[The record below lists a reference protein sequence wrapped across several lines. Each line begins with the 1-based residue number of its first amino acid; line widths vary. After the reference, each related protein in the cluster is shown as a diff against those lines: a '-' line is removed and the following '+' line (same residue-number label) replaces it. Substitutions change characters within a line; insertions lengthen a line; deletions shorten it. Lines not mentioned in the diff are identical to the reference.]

1 MNGTPLQTHA
11 ANDPLS
17 FGLAL
22 HERAALQQG
31 PWFRALPAQAQAA
44 MLTQATLHAVAAGQP
59 LGRHGIARN
68 DWFAVTRGSVRL
80 SAVFV
85 SGKAFTLSFMGPG
98 EWFGELSA
106 ADDMPNLV
114 EAVAQ
119 TDCSVL
125 VIRSASMKRLVSQH
139 PTLLQALLRMSY
151 ARLAE
156 LERVMEELQTLPL
169 AARLARKI
177 VWLMQRQN
185 GASHLRLSQ
194 DEWADLVVASR
205 SRVNL
210 VLRSMEREGVLRLER
225 RSLCVLSLPR
235 LRELALL
242 DLARRPRAAA

>member
-1 MNGTPLQTHA
+1 MYRTPIQTHA
-11 ANDPLS
+11 ANDPRS
-17 FGLAL
+17 CGPAW

-31 PWFRALPAQAQAA
+31 AWFRALPAQAQEA
-44 MLTQATLHAVAAGQP
+44 MLAQTTLHVVPAGQP
-59 LGRHGIARN
+59 FGRHGIARN

-85 SGKAFTLSFMGPG
+85 SGKAFTLSFIGPG

-106 ADDMPNLV
+106 ADDLPDIV

-119 TDCSVL
+119 TDCAVL

-139 PTLLQALLRMSY
+139 PVLLQALLQMSY

-210 VLRSMEREGVLRLER
+210 VLRSMEREGVLHLER
-225 RSLCVLSLPR
+225 RALSVLSLPR

-242 DLARRPRAAA
+242 DLARRPRAVA